1 MHRFLSAAVGIV
13 ADRVFVVVAIIA
25 FAAGGVLYHLH
36 GADAVMAALRDDVKL
51 FTILLIFVPAVLLLS
66 AVIEVLM
73 PAGLVERW
81 IGAQSGLRGI
91 VLATLAGMF
100 TPGGPFVAFPLVLAL
115 LRAGADYGALVAYVT
130 AWSLLSVFRV
140 LVFEMPFTGI
150 ELPAV
155 RFLTCFFLPV
165 LVGVIARWLSGFWRP
180 PAAADGEG
188 GA

>member
-1 MHRFLSAAVGIV
+1 MHRFWTSAVGII
-13 ADRVFVVVAIIA
+13 ADRVFLAVTAVALVT
-25 FAAGGVLYHLH
+25 GGLLWHLQGGGAVLTALH
-36 GADAVMAALRDDVKL
+36 DDIRLFMVLAV
-51 FTILLIFVPAVLLLS
+51 FVPAVLLLS
-66 AVIEVLM
+66 AVIEVMM
-73 PAGLVERW
+73 PPGLVERW
-81 IGAQSGLRGI
+81 IGARSGLRGI

-140 LVFEMPFTGI
+140 LVFEIPFTGI

-165 LVGVIARWLSGFWRP
+165 LVGVIARALSQVWRP
-180 PAAADGEG
+180 PVGQGEDG
-188 GA
+188 